1 MKKYLRPILL
11 VAGMVA
17 GTLGMAQA
25 QSADYLKVNVPFEFV
40 AGNKALPAG
49 AYELR
54 RVNDRDPNL
63 LRIANANG
71 DSALIYVTHSSS
83 LDTEN
88 TRFVF
93 SDYGERYIL
102 TSLRTKHEDARLQN
116 SGADRSRHEVVSE
129 YSISGSN

>member
-11 VAGMVA
+11 VAGLVA
-17 GTLGMAQA
+17 GSLGMAQA
-25 QSADYLKVNVPFEFV
+25 QSADYLKVNVPFDFI

-63 LRIANANG
+63 LRMSNAAG
-71 DSALIYVTHSSS
+71 ESTLIYVAHSNSLASS
-83 LDTEN
+83 D

-93 SDYGERYIL
+93 AGYGEQFVL
-102 TSLRTKHEDARLQN
+102 TSLRTPKEDARLQN
-116 SGADRSRHEVVSE
+116 SGADRLRHEVVRE